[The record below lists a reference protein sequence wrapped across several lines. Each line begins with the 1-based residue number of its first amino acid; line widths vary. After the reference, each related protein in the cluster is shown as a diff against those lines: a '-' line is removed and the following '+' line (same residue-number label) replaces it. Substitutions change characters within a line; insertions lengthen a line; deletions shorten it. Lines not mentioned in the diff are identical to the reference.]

1 MQALAYWSY
10 HPQNLLCTL
19 CVYLIFSF
27 THTHV
32 STLFIMSDG
41 KEEKRKVKQTNKAK
55 QHVQHTQ
62 RQSLFL
68 ENVQVGT
75 TDCGLWCLW

>member
-1 MQALAYWSY
+1 M
-10 HPQNLLCTL
+10 LC
-19 CVYLIFSF
+19 F
-27 THTHV
+27 TIV

-55 QHVQHTQ
+55 QHLQHTQ

-68 ENVQVGT
+68 ENVQLIVV
-75 TDCGLWCLW
+75 CGVCGRRNVLVMFI